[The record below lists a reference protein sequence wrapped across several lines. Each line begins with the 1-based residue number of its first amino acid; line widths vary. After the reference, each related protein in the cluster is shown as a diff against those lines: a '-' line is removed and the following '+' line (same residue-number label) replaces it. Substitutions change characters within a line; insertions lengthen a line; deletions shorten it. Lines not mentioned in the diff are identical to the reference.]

1 MSKTLIRKIC
11 LHYDFMR
18 INLLINLI
26 VINII
31 VINFILVDP
40 MACKKPIIFIIGG
53 PGSGKGTQCE
63 IIVQK

>member
-1 MSKTLIRKIC
+1 
-11 LHYDFMR
+11 MR
-18 INLLINLI
+18 INLSINLI